1 MAGMDSCIRLIA
13 EHGQQLFAEYRKRLM
28 DFYGKTAD
36 LKYLHVMQEEDLDTG
51 EAFDW
56 DDSKLVIL
64 RIEPG

>member
-28 DFYGKTAD
+28 DFLWVKQPV

-56 DDSKLVIL
+56 DDSKLVSFC
-64 RIEPG
+64 G